1 MMELR
6 VSDIKQY
13 FYCPRIIYYTYC
25 LPVPHPVTH
34 PMQVGTAEHE
44 VLSVFERRRSLRRY
58 GLHKGERRFHVS
70 LNAPSLGLAGV
81 LDMLVVTPERSFPV
95 EFKHTDQRLNM
106 NAKFQLAA
114 YAMIVEECL
123 GKPVEYGFVYRVLKQ
138 NITVIPV
145 STELRQRVF
154 SALDDIRDLIQQE
167 RMPDPPRQSGK
178 CVECEFRRYC
188 RDVI

>member
-1 MMELR
+1 MIQLR

-25 LPVPHPVTH
+25 LPVPRPVTH
-34 PMQVGTAEHE
+34 PMQVGAVEHE
-44 VLSVFERRRSLRRY
+44 ALSVFERRRSLRRY

-70 LNAPSLGLAGV
+70 FQAPSLGLTGV
-81 LDMLVVTPERSFPV
+81 LDMLVITPERSFPV
-95 EFKHTDQRLNM
+95 EFKYTDQRLNM
-106 NAKFQLAA
+106 NVKCQLVA
-114 YAMIVEECL
+114 YAMIAEECL

-145 STELRQRVF
+145 SSELHQRV
-154 SALDDIRDLIQQE
+154 SNALDEVRSLIQQE
-167 RMPDPPRQSGK
+167 RMPDPPRQRGK